1 LLNQS
6 RFLGSQQLGHR
17 GQSSRLCLLRLDFS
31 LRLTS
36 LLGNRRLDRLSHR
49 RFDLGLRLNSLLCSH
64 GLCSEKLVDGSYFR
78 GYLSRLDLGLR
89 LHSLLGNRR
98 LNRLSHHR
106 FDLGLRLNS
115 LLRSHGLCS
124 KKLVDSGYLRGYLR
138 LDLGLR
144 LHSLLGN
151 RRLNRL
157 SHHRFDLGLRLN
169 SLLRSHGLCSKKL
182 VDSGYLRG
190 YLRLDLGLR
199 LHSLLGNGRFGGE
212 QHVDSGRFRRHLD
225 LRLTSLLD
233 FSLRLLWLPSPE
245 NLGDGLGLA

>member
-151 RRLNRL
+151 
-157 SHHRFDLGLRLN
+157 
-169 SLLRSHGLCSKKL
+169 
-182 VDSGYLRG
+182 
-190 YLRLDLGLR
+190 
-199 LHSLLGNGRFGGE
+199 GRFGGE